1 MKSTTRII
9 RLLLAVTALVAG
21 QAVRAAEPAM
31 REVALTNVKFVNA
44 AALEKTAEGVIPLRF
59 SPAALASFDERM
71 RPIARMGTGIEMQ
84 LGGTL
89 RVVEITARCRYD
101 DGFGI
106 TAEWFRGPHKQ
117 LPTVSFTPGSREPQT
132 FTCKF
137 TDKLPLTEVA
147 RFVFPTHCEL
157 EILRVR
163 VNADAELKDDF
174 KPYDYRQLPG
184 AAGKRWLV
192 HGDSIT
198 QGANV
203 SIPTVTWVDLV
214 ARRLGLAATN
224 LGIGGHGKAEAAIA
238 ADLAARDDF
247 DILSLHI
254 GTNALWDKSYPE
266 RLEAFLTKVL
276 SAHPT
281 KPVFLASPILRFD
294 KPGVPPAELATCR
307 EAMAAVALRLKKN
320 HPNLVFLPGEELIRQ
335 PISLLSDLIHVGDHG
350 AIEYANNLATLIG
363 PLIARTP

>member
-1 MKSTTRII
+1 MKSTTRI
-9 RLLLAVTALVAG
+9 LLPLLAATTMLACQAL
-21 QAVRAAEPAM
+21 QASEPAL
-31 REVALTNVKFVNA
+31 RDVDLTIVRFVNA

-59 SPAALASFDERM
+59 TPAALASFDERM
-71 RPIARMGTGIEMQ
+71 RPIARMGTGIELQ
-84 LGGTL
+84 LGGTV
-89 RVVEITARCRYD
+89 RVVEITARCRFD

-117 LPTVSFTPGSREPQT
+117 LPTVHFTPGSREPQT
-132 FTCKF
+132 FTCTF
-137 TDKLPLTEVA
+137 TDRLPLTEVA

-174 KPYDYRQLPG
+174 KSYDYRQLPG

-203 SIPTVTWVDLV
+203 SIPTMTWVDLV

-224 LGIGGHGKAEAAIA
+224 LGIGGHGKAEMAMAV
-238 ADLAARDDF
+238 DLAARDDF

-254 GTNALWDKSYPE
+254 GTNALWDKAYPE
-266 RLEAFLTKVL
+266 RLEAFLTTIL
-276 SAHPT
+276 TAHPT
-281 KPVFLASPILRFD
+281 KPVFLASPILRLN
-294 KPGVPPAELATCR
+294 KPGMPPAELATFR
-307 EAMAAVALRLKKN
+307 EAMAAVARRLKKD
-320 HPNLVFLPGEELIRQ
+320 HPNLVFLPGEELIRR
-335 PISLLSDLIHVGDHG
+335 PTSLHSDLIHLGDHG
-350 AIEYANNLATLIG
+350 AIEYANNLA
-363 PLIARTP
+363 PLIAP